1 VIFSQQ
7 LRAPLVERRS
17 LPDNL
22 GRPAPGVGFL
32 GERTFRPDR
41 SQLGLRS
48 VRRVAIRG
56 HKLERGMTYWRAEEP
71 TPVVRHLE
79 EPACPTLSTDLVG
92 QVAHDC

>member
-1 VIFSQQ
+1 VIFFQQ
-7 LRAPLVERRS
+7 LRSPLVERRS

-22 GRPAPGVGFL
+22 ARPAPGVGFF
-32 GERTFRPDR
+32 GESVFRPDR

-48 VRRVAIRG
+48 ARRVAIRG

-92 QVAHDC
+92 QVAHDR